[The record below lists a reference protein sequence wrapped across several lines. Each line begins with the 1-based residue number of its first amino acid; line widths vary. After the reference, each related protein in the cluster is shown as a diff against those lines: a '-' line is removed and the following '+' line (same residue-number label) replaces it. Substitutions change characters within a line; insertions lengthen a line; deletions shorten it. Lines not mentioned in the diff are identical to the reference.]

1 MHRMPRRPQPR
12 SQIVSSRAGFS
23 PRSAN
28 LSTRKKVMYVNVVH
42 ADWSVALYCQR
53 CGKIHIHDISYF
65 AQRSSGTVLR
75 CGCNYPQATLVR
87 TDRSLFEI
95 HIPCLV
101 CNCVHI
107 ARYKSRQLLKT
118 KVEKIYCAKD
128 RFELGYIGKRAR
140 IEEILAFNK
149 RQFERVSGDE
159 SEEQIEKQQILLEAL
174 NRIHDIAEAGGI
186 HCACGHSEISA
197 DLLGNSIVL
206 ECCRCSS
213 YRILPAKS
221 ERDLQRLDEAG
232 YIELNPGRFLIKN
245 IDLD

>member
-1 MHRMPRRPQPR
+1 M
-12 SQIVSSRAGFS
+12 
-23 PRSAN
+23 
-28 LSTRKKVMYVNVVH
+28 NVVH
-42 ADWSVALYCQR
+42 AGWSVALYCQR

-65 AQRSSGTVLR
+65 AQRSSGFVLR

-87 TDRSLFEI
+87 TDRNFFEI
-95 HIPCLV
+95 HIPCVV
-101 CNCVHI
+101 CNSVHT

-149 RQFERVSGDE
+149 RQFERVSGDG

-174 NRIHDIAEAGGI
+174 NRIHDIAEEGGVN
-186 HCACGHSEISA
+186 CACGQSEISA

-206 ECCRCSS
+206 ECCRCGG
-213 YRILPAKS
+213 YCILPAKS
-221 ERDLQRLDEAG
+221 EHDLRQLDETRC
-232 YIELNPGRFLIKN
+232 IELNPGRFLVKN